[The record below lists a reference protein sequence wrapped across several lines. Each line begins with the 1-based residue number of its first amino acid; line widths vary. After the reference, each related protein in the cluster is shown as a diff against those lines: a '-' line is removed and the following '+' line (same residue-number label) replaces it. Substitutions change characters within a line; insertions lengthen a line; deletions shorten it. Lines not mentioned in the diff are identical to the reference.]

1 MYKICHGCEKT
12 SVPSSLDDD
21 GDDEND
27 GLKLLSSL
35 GSDGQNEDSEDE
47 CYFEL
52 L

>member
-1 MYKICHGCEKT
+1 M
-12 SVPSSLDDD
+12 PSSLDDD

-35 GSDGQNEDSEDE
+35 DSDGQNDDDDEDNEDE
-47 CYFEL
+47 NYFEL